1 MSTIKVQDIQ
11 HTGNSNDAI
20 SLASDSSVA
29 LKHSGSSKLAT
40 SSNGVS
46 ITGTCTATTFSGSG
60 ASLTALPAAN
70 ITGTLPAIDGSNLT
84 GIASDLVNDTSPQ
97 LGGNLDVQ
105 SSQITTSTTNGN
117 IKATPDG
124 TGVFEVRSSGSV
136 DGTMQLNCTA
146 NSHGIKLRS
155 PAHSDGQSYTIIFP
169 DNNITADKYLKV
181 KSISGSGATAIGQL
195 EYASLD
201 ANDLGEGTIPDAR
214 FPATLPAASAS
225 NLTAIPA
232 ANITGTL
239 PAINGGSLTD
249 LNGSNI
255 ASGTVAAARVAT
267 LNQDTT
273 GTAAIATTITVADE
287 SSDTTCFPLFSTAA
301 TGNLAPKSGT
311 NLTFNSSSG
320 VLTATGF
327 AGALTGNATG
337 LSGTPAITVGVVTAA
352 SLDIS
357 GDADIDGTLEA
368 DAITVNGT
376 ALATSATT
384 DTTNAS
390 NIGSGSLPAAR
401 LPDDRRS
408 SSNSTDIY
416 SGNAHDYTFYDA
428 DVGISWFTAGAE
440 EMRLEDDGDLHVDGN
455 VTAYSTTV
463 SDERLK
469 TDIKVIDG
477 ALNKVCLLSGYTF
490 KYKHDGKISA
500 GIIAQELETILP
512 SAITEKELPF
522 HGEEGQ
528 KYKIVQYDQ
537 IHGLLIEAIKELKTE
552 IEVLKNAI
560 TK

>member
-29 LKHSGSSKLAT
+29 LKYGGSSKLAT
-40 SSNGVS
+40 SNTCLS
-46 ITGTCTATTFSGSG
+46 ITGTSTATTNSGSR

-97 LGGNLDVQ
+97 LGGSLDVN
-105 SSQITTSTTNGN
+105 SQDIVSTSNGHIELDPN
-117 IKATPDG
+117 G
-124 TGVFEVRSSGSV
+124 TGKVVFKGNATKGSGQFV
-136 DGTMQLNCTA
+136 LNCEN
-146 NSHGIKLRS
+146 NSHGIIIKG
-155 PAHSDGQSYTIIFP
+155 PPHSAGANYTLTLPNDDGSANQV
-169 DNNITADKYLKV
+169 LKTD
-181 KSISGSGATAIGQL
+181 GSGGLSWVDQTTDTNTTYSAGSGL
-195 EYASLD
+195 SL
-201 ANDLGEGTIPDAR
+201 
-214 FPATLPAASAS
+214 
-225 NLTAIPA
+225 
-232 ANITGTL
+232 
-239 PAINGGSLTD
+239 
-249 LNGSNI
+249 
-255 ASGTVAAARVAT
+255 SGTTFSVDT

-301 TGNLAPKSGT
+301 TGNLAPKTGT
-311 NLTFNSSSG
+311 NLTFNSAAG

-390 NIGSGSLPAAR
+390 NIGSGSLAAAR

-477 ALNKVCLLSGYTF
+477 ALNKVCSLSGYTF
-490 KYKHDGKISA
+490 TYKHDGKISA

-522 HGEEGQ
+522 QGEEGQ

-537 IHGLLIEAIKELKTE
+537 LHGLLIEAIKELKTE
-552 IEVLKNAI
+552 IEVLKNGI